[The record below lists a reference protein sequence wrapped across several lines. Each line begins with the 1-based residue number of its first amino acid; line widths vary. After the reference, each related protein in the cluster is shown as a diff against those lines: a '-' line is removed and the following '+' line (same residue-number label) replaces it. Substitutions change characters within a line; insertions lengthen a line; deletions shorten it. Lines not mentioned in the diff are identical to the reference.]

1 MSSTAK
7 LQKQRFSD
15 RTILIGGAGVG
26 IFVASLLGLFVP
38 ADTTKLVTGAVSA
51 VAAIATWI
59 WGYSRHD

>member
-1 MSSTAK
+1 MSSTFK

-38 ADTTKLVTGAVSA
+38 SDAPKLLTGAISVIAA
-51 VAAIATWI
+51 VATWI
-59 WGYSRHD
+59 WGYSKHG